1 SRLRRTTGGWRGRQ
15 GHRRDGSLVRPCR
28 RRRLLPVSHDPGG
41 WHGLAARVMRARKH
55 QANQNKMT
63 REQLKEAIDNGTLYV
78 ADKMAN
84 SAYVYF
90 EPTGK
95 EHEHEH
101 AVHYVKTD
109 GVWTWENG
117 IY

>member
-1 SRLRRTTGGWRGRQ
+1 
-15 GHRRDGSLVRPCR
+15 
-28 RRRLLPVSHDPGG
+28 
-41 WHGLAARVMRARKH
+41 
-55 QANQNKMT
+55 MT

-95 EHEHEH
+95 EHEH

-117 IY
+117 IYGDLVAAVGGEEAEAAMLELLGLHDE